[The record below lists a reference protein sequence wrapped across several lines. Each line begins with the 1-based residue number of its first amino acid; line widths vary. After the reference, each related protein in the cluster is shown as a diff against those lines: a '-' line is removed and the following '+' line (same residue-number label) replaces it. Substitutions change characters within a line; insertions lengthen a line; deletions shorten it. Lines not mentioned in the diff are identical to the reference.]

1 MVQCWE
7 LGLLISSMR
16 LSVGFSKD
24 SCFLVGGT
32 WGSRRLLWDASLVAF
47 CVLQVWGASPHKFIM
62 VCNFKCQVCFAF
74 VLMTWNTKPPS
85 VCVFPTFGNCTSNF
99 SGPGS

>member
-7 LGLLISSMR
+7 SGLLISSMR

-32 WGSRRLLWDASLVAF
+32 GGVETSFVGCQFGGFLCSPKCGEPLPTSL
-47 CVLQVWGASPHKFIM
+47 
-62 VCNFKCQVCFAF
+62 
-74 VLMTWNTKPPS
+74 
-85 VCVFPTFGNCTSNF
+85 
-99 SGPGS
+99 

>member
-7 LGLLISSMR
+7 SGLLISSMR

-32 WGSRRLLWDASLVAF
+32 GGSIRLLWDASLVAF
-47 CVLQVWGASPHKFIM
+47 CVL
-62 VCNFKCQVCFAF
+62 
-74 VLMTWNTKPPS
+74 PS
-85 VCVFPTFGNCTSNF
+85 V
-99 SGPGS
+99 GSLSPQVYIGL